1 MKGSATLKMEGR
13 ARSIVRAAPF
23 ANYAKDG
30 APLKVM
36 RFAALVRTQM
46 H

>member
-1 MKGSATLKMEGR
+1 LKMEGR
-13 ARSIVRAAPF
+13 ARSIPSF